1 MRRLSRPRP
10 FLPTLLFGASV
21 LLPIAC
27 RTAGPPDD
35 FVGRFYAGRG
45 DVEYLELLDRA
56 RAMFEPDPRFQSLP
70 MLYHAAWNGLVEG
83 PTWDAWWI
91 QNSYGTT
98 YGALPF
104 WREPYLTFIQNS
116 QDLWFDQMGDGK
128 REGGEPY
135 KWIAPDGCLCDCAR
149 PGWIFYKQG
158 DGRVDLH
165 DWGME
170 FTAAGVVLQAELLL
184 IGRDAAAIARYL
196 PKLERAADFLE
207 SRRDPANNLYLAG
220 AAGNLLAPSYAG
232 WKKPDGTYDKAYL
245 AGLSITTIAALDRLI
260 ELEKMA
266 GRPEKARLYEERR
279 ELSRRGL
286 PLLLTGEGYF
296 IKSLDPDGT
305 RHGVYGA
312 AKYGYFEAIVNHD
325 AVAFRVADDAQ
336 AERIYAKITSLPG
349 LRPHDLII
357 TNYPSLDDLYV
368 EPQGLW
374 EFGRWTNG
382 GHWSTCETRM
392 LLAYYRL
399 GQTEDA
405 RRSMK
410 RILGFADRFRMDNN
424 LVNFGSDVYQPKE
437 PINTVYDA
445 WGVPAGFVRG
455 LFEYLYKADRLEIW
469 PHIPAG
475 IERLEQKFPIRF
487 GAKRLF
493 LATKGKGP
501 VTGVEINGKAW
512 TDFDGRTVSLAYD
525 KTPDEARIE
534 IALGSAALEPSGSG
548 AAAAGTS
555 ASARAQASV
564 ASDVDRADGPIPVID
579 MEALAKGLSPA
590 APPEHVAAAQ
600 ALAAR
605 IERFQAK
612 LAAAGLASTYE
623 AAHARLV
630 AEFTAAC
637 RERVRLKAAG
647 DLAALPEASQ
657 TAADRLYFDTAVK
670 LADGLAKALDLYS
683 GSDDPP
689 KQRMAGIWANT
700 R

>member
-1 MRRLSRPRP
+1 MIRTSRPRP
-10 FLPTLLFGASV
+10 FLPALLFMASV

-27 RTAGPPDD
+27 RTASPPDD
-35 FVGRFYAGRG
+35 FAGRFYAGRG
-45 DVEYLELLDRA
+45 DAEYLELLDRA
-56 RAMFEPDPRFQSLP
+56 RTMFEPDPRHQSLP
-70 MLYHAAWNGLVEG
+70 MLYHPAWNGLVEG

-104 WREPYLTFIQNS
+104 WQEPYLTFIQNS

-128 REGGEPY
+128 RQGGKPY

-184 IGRDAAAIARYL
+184 IGRNTEAIARYL

-260 ELEKMA
+260 ELETMA

-279 ELSRRGL
+279 ALTRRGL
-286 PLLLTGEGYF
+286 PLLQTDEGYF

-312 AKYGYFEAIVNHD
+312 DKHGYFEAIANHD

-336 AERIYAKITSLPG
+336 AEKIYAKIASLPG

-368 EPQGLW
+368 EPKGLW

-382 GHWSTCETRM
+382 GHWSTCEARM

-399 GQTEDA
+399 GRTEDA

-410 RILGFADRFRMDNN
+410 RILGFADRFRLDNN
-424 LVNFGSDVYQPKE
+424 LTDFGSEVYQPKE

-455 LFEYLYKADRLEIW
+455 LFEYLYKADRLEIV
-469 PHIPAG
+469 PHVPSG
-475 IERLEQKFPIRF
+475 ITKLEQKFPIRF
-487 GAKRLF
+487 GSKSVF
-493 LATKGKGP
+493 LSTSGSGP
-501 VTGVEINGKAW
+501 VAGVEVNGKKW
-512 TDFDGRTVSLAYD
+512 TEFDATTAFLPYD
-525 KTPDEARIE
+525 KTPNKAHVRINLGEAGREPKKTGRQSSDGETPRI
-534 IALGSAALEPSGSG
+534 
-548 AAAAGTS
+548 
-555 ASARAQASV
+555 
-564 ASDVDRADGPIPVID
+564 ASDW
-579 MEALAKGLSPA
+579 
-590 APPEHVAAAQ
+590 AAQ
-600 ALAAR
+600 APFDWWVLAAGLAPATKPEESAR
-605 IERFQAK
+605 IAALVARISSFNGE
-612 LAAAGLASTYE
+612 LAAAGLAAGYE

-630 AEFTAAC
+630 LEFAASC
-637 RERVRLKAAG
+637 RERLRLKAAG
-647 DLAALPEASQ
+647 ELAALPEASQ
-657 TAADRLYFDTAVK
+657 AAADRLYYDTTVK
-670 LADGLAKALDLYS
+670 LADGLAKALDSYS
-683 GSDDPP
+683 GSPDPA
-689 KQRMAGIWANT
+689 KQRIAGIWANT

>member
-1 MRRLSRPRP
+1 MRCPSRPRL
-10 FLPTLLFGASV
+10 FLPTLLLGASV
-21 LLPIAC
+21 LLPTAC
-27 RTAGPPDD
+27 RIESRPDD
-35 FVGRFYAGRG
+35 FAGRFYAGRG
-45 DVEYLELLDRA
+45 DAEYLELLDRA

-83 PTWDAWWI
+83 PTWDAWWV

-104 WREPYLTFIQNS
+104 WQEPTTTFIQNS

-184 IGRDAAAIARYL
+184 ISRDAAAIARYL

-207 SRRDPANNLYLAG
+207 SRRNPTNNLYLAG

-260 ELEKMA
+260 ELETMA

-279 ELSRRGL
+279 TLSRRGL
-286 PLLLTGEGYF
+286 PLLTTEEGYF

-312 AKYGYFEAIVNHD
+312 AEHGYFEAIVNHD
-325 AVAFRVADDAQ
+325 AVAFRIADDAQ
-336 AERIYAKITSLPG
+336 AEKIYAKIASLPG
-349 LRPHDLII
+349 LRPYDLII
-357 TNYPSLDDLYV
+357 TNYPSLDDLYT
-368 EPQGLW
+368 EPEGLW

-399 GQTEDA
+399 GKTEDA

-424 LVNFGSDVYQPKE
+424 LTDFGSQVYQPKE

-445 WGVPAGFVRG
+445 WGVAAGFVRG
-455 LFEYLYKADRLEIW
+455 LFEYLYKADRLEIV
-469 PHIPAG
+469 PHVPAG
-475 IERLEQKFPIRF
+475 ITRMEQKFPIRF

-493 LATKGKGP
+493 LSTTGSGR

-512 TDFDGRTVSLAYD
+512 ADFDDTTIRLAYD
-525 KTPDEARIE
+525 KTPDEARIR
-534 IALGSAALEPSGSG
+534 IALGGAKWLPERARRRPSSSPTRPAWLERG
-548 AAAAGTS
+548 AKA
-555 ASARAQASV
+555 
-564 ASDVDRADGPIPVID
+564 PID
-579 MEALAKGLSPA
+579 W
-590 APPEHVAAAQ
+590 Q
-600 ALAAR
+600 ALAAGLAPATKPEETARVAALGAR
-605 IERFQAK
+605 IAGFCGK
-612 LAAAGLASTYE
+612 LDAAGLAAGYE

-630 AEFTAAC
+630 LEFAASC
-637 RERVRLKAAG
+637 RERLRLKAAG
-647 DLAALPEASQ
+647 ELNALPEASQ
-657 TAADRLYFDTAVK
+657 AAADRLYFDTAAK
-670 LADGLAKALDLYS
+670 LADGLAKVLDSYS
-683 GSDDPP
+683 GSADPA
-689 KQRMAGIWANT
+689 KQKIAGNWANT

>member
-1 MRRLSRPRP
+1 MKRPSRPRL
-10 FLPTLLFGASV
+10 FLPILLFVASV

-27 RTAGPPDD
+27 RTASPPDD
-35 FVGRFYAGRG
+35 FAGRFYAGRG
-45 DVEYLELLDRA
+45 DIEYLELLDRA

-104 WREPYLTFIQNS
+104 WQEPFTTFIQNS

-184 IGRDAAAIARYL
+184 IDRDAAAIARYL

-260 ELEKMA
+260 ELETMA
-266 GRPEKARLYEERR
+266 GRPEKARLYKERR
-279 ELSRRGL
+279 TLSLQGL
-286 PLLLTGEGYF
+286 PLLTTKEGYF
-296 IKSLDPDGT
+296 IKSMDPDGT

-312 AKYGYFEAIVNHD
+312 AKHGYFEAIVNHD
-325 AVAFRVADDAQ
+325 AVAFRIAGDAQ
-336 AERIYAKITSLPG
+336 AERIYAKIASLPG

-357 TNYPSLDDLYV
+357 TNYPSLDDLYT
-368 EPQGLW
+368 EPKGLW

-399 GQTEDA
+399 GKTEDA

-410 RILGFADRFRMDNN
+410 RILGYADRFRMDNN
-424 LVNFGSDVYQPKE
+424 LTDFGSQVYQPKE

-455 LFEYLYKADRLEIW
+455 LFEYLYKADRLEIV
-469 PHIPAG
+469 PHVPAG
-475 IERLEQKFPIRF
+475 ITRLEQKFPIRF

-493 LATKGKGP
+493 LSTTGSGP
-501 VTGVEINGKAW
+501 VTGVEINGQAW
-512 TDFDGRTVSLAYD
+512 ADFDDTTIRLAYD
-525 KTPDEARIE
+525 KMPDRARIR
-534 IALGSAALEPSGSG
+534 IALGSAELKTEKTERKSSDGVNPPA
-548 AAAAGTS
+548 TS
-555 ASARAQASV
+555 NKTKQA
-564 ASDVDRADGPIPVID
+564 PID
-579 MEALAKGLSPA
+579 W
-590 APPEHVAAAQ
+590 Q
-600 ALAAR
+600 ALAA
-605 IERFQAK
+605 
-612 LAAAGLASTYE
+612 GLAPATKPEEAARVAALGARIAGFYGELDSAGITAGYE

-630 AEFTAAC
+630 LEFAAVC
-637 RERVRLKAAG
+637 RKRLRLKAAG
-647 DLAALPEASQ
+647 QLAALPEASQ
-657 TAADRLYFDTAVK
+657 TAADRLYFDTAAK

-683 GSDDPP
+683 GSPDPA
-689 KQRMAGIWANT
+689 KNRISEIWVNT